1 MYTYY
6 WKKLNELEKEDVMGY
21 VSLDKNGRK
30 GLVSLRIKHI
40 YKFNV
45 DLLGYAKAA
54 RRQSH
59 MILPKEIDDSK
70 DKKDN
75 NLQYACDDKDHV
87 KDIHIKDIVET
98 SAWLKSLTEVYF

>member
-21 VSLDKNGRK
+21 ISLDKNGRK

-40 YKFNV
+40 YKSEVNQ
-45 DLLGYAKAA
+45 LGYARAA
-54 RRQSH
+54 RRHSH
-59 MILPKEIDDSK
+59 MILPKQIDDSK
-70 DKKDN
+70 DKKDS
-75 NLQYACDDKDHV
+75 NLQYDEDKDNHV
-87 KDIHIKDIVET
+87 DVHIKDIVET